1 MATGKTRLELTWIGK
16 DIRPRLEP
24 RILIEDPE
32 FSHHAEA
39 RREGDIF
46 DNVLIHGDN
55 LLALKALETDPNV
68 RGRVKCVFIDPP
80 YNTGSAFE
88 HYDDGLEHSLW
99 LGMMRDRLEIL
110 RNLLSEDGSIW
121 ITLDDNEA
129 HYMKVMCDEI
139 FGRRCFVANLIWRKR
154 DGAPNDRK
162 IGAVHDHILVYSKNR
177 DEKEAKTRAEISFN
191 LMERTE
197 KADSQYR
204 VFREPS
210 GEDPRGPFRKI
221 DMTANAKGGRFVES
235 LTFGIKNP
243 HSGEIVYPR
252 PGTNWR
258 HNEREVAR
266 LESEGRIYW
275 GVDGRAR
282 TPMRKLYKSEAKA
295 GMSSPSIWDDVGLNQ
310 HAARELEIIFE
321 KKATF
326 ETPKPEHL
334 MHRIL
339 HIATN
344 PGDLVLDSFAGSGT
358 TGAVAHKMGRR
369 WIMVELGDHARTHI
383 VPRMNKVIDGQDKGG
398 VTEAAGWKG
407 GGGYRFF
414 RLAPSL
420 LEKDQWGN
428 WVIRKEYNPA
438 MLAEA
443 MCKHF
448 GYLYAPSTEHY
459 WMHGQSSE
467 TSFLYVTTNSLT
479 FDQLRAISDEVGE
492 SRSLL
497 ICCTAYESGADKLAN
512 LTVRKIPQAVLA
524 ACEWGKDDYSLKIE
538 SLPMMAEEED
548 DLPAAKP
555 PARAKRDTDT
565 GDLFATGP
573 DDDGEADE

>member
-39 RREGDIF
+39 RREGNIF

-68 RGRVKCVFIDPP
+68 RGEVKCVFIDPP

-99 LGMMRDRLEIL
+99 LGMMRDRLEIIW
-110 RNLLSEDGSIW
+110 NLLSKDGSLW
-121 ITLDDNEA
+121 IAIDDNEG
-129 HYMKVMCDEI
+129 HYLKVMCDEI
-139 FGRRCFVANLIWRKR
+139 FGRRCFISDTIWRTSDSSNNNVTKFSL
-154 DGAPNDRK
+154 
-162 IGAVHDHILVYSKNR
+162 DHNSLLVYAKDPDWRPNFLNDPSKRKHFKNP
-177 DEKEAKTRAEISFN
+177 DN
-191 LMERTE
+191 
-197 KADSQYR
+197 
-204 VFREPS
+204 
-210 GEDPRGPFRKI
+210 DPRGPWFDGNNMQNPGLRPNLQFDVVSPQGYTIKHPPNGWRWSRETI
-221 DMTANAKGGRFVES
+221 DAKMK
-235 LTFGIKNP
+235 T
-243 HSGEIVYPR
+243 GEIRFSPDGKRLIRRTYLSDQSGLPPSSLWVDLDET
-252 PGTNWR
+252 G
-258 HNEREVAR
+258 HNRQ
-266 LESEGRIYW
+266 
-275 GVDGRAR
+275 
-282 TPMRKLYKSEAKA
+282 AKY
-295 GMSSPSIWDDVGLNQ
+295 
-310 HAARELEIIFE
+310 ELKNLFPEIPVTSLFG
-321 KKATF
+321 
-326 ETPKPEHL
+326 TPKPERL
-334 MHRIL
+334 LRKVMEV
-339 HIATN
+339 ATN

-369 WIMVELGDHARTHI
+369 WIMVELGEHAKTHI
-383 VPRMNKVIDGQDKGG
+383 VPRLNKVIDGQDKGG

-448 GYLYAPSTEHY
+448 NYTYAPSTEHY

-467 TSFLYVTTNSLT
+467 TSFIYVTTNSLT

-497 ICCTAYESGADKLAN
+497 ICCTAYESGADRLAN
-512 LTVRKIPQAVLA
+512 LTLRKIPQAVLA

-538 SLPMMAEEED
+538 SLPMMAEEEE

-555 PARAKRDTDT
+555 VPRARRDTDT
-565 GDLFATGP
+565 GDLFATGT
-573 DDDGEADE
+573 DDDGEA